1 MKSPLSRL
9 MSRLAEDGLVLAAR
23 AVVAD
28 EALAEARRVV
38 ADAAARAVAAL
49 RVAVAA
55 EHVRA
60 RRALLER
67 AVGAAEAEIAHAA
80 DVLHRVP
87 RGRVRLARLRG
98 ELLLRVAD
106 TAAVAVVRADGTFAC
121 DAVVVVKAVALAR
134 LAVARALV
142 RALGERVRLVGAGRD
157 RNPRRRLRARAH
169 RAVVLRPRRVAVR
182 ALVALALVVDAARA
196 VARAPVR
203 AVGEGRGGER
213 GEEERTD
220 GHCFAR
226 C

>member
-1 MKSPLSRL
+1 MTSAPG
-9 MSRLAEDGLVLAAR
+9 LAEDGLVLAAR

-28 EALAEARRVV
+28 EALAEAR
-38 ADAAARAVAAL
+38 RAVAAL

-67 AVGAAEAEIAHAA
+67 AVGAAEAEVAHAA

-106 TAAVAVVRADGTFAC
+106 AAAVAVVRADCALAR
-121 DAVVVVKAVALAR
+121 DAVVVVEAVALAG

-142 RALGERVRLVGAGRD
+142 RALNERVRLVRANGD
-157 RNPRRRLRARAH
+157 RHPRRRLRARAR
-169 RAVVLRPRRVAVR
+169 RAVVERPRRVAVR

-196 VARAPVR
+196 VARA
-203 AVGEGRGGER
+203 AVGAVREGRGGER
-213 GEEERTD
+213 GEEESAD
-220 GHCFAR
+220 SHGDCVEIE
-226 C
+226 